1 MPTTTRKRVLTAV
14 VAGATA
20 TAYYAV
26 PDFVPSR
33 TARGWIKAGLLAAG
47 AAASLP
53 DREERAQMRAS
64 WDDAMS
70 ARAARLAAADGTT
83 PDGETPD
90 GETPDGGTTPDAPPS
105 SVPALV
111 VAGVALVAATTVA
124 SVAAERWLFRRGEA
138 RAAAGVRY
146 PHTRTALVLGGLST
160 LLGLIP
166 DSDERESATSE
177 RA

>member
-14 VAGATA
+14 VAGVTA

-47 AAASLP
+47 AAATLP
-53 DREERAQMRAS
+53 DREERAEMRAA
-64 WDDAMS
+64 WEDAMS
-70 ARAARLAAADGTT
+70 ARAARRAADG
-83 PDGETPD
+83 GS
-90 GETPDGGTTPDAPPS
+90 TPDGGTTPDESPT
-105 SVPALV
+105 SVPGPVV
-111 VAGVALVAATTVA
+111 VAAGVSLLAATTVA

-146 PHTRTALVLGGLST
+146 PHTRTALVLGGLSL
-160 LLGLIP
+160 LLGLVP
-166 DSDERESATSE
+166 DPDT
-177 RA
+177 RASGTPDPS

>member
-47 AAASLP
+47 AATTLP
-53 DREERAQMRAS
+53 DREERAQLRAS
-64 WDDAMS
+64 WRDAMA
-70 ARAARLAAADGTT
+70 ARAARRTADGTADSTDDGTSADGTT
-83 PDGETPD
+83 TDD
-90 GETPDGGTTPDAPPS
+90 SPS
-105 SVPALV
+105 SVPVPVV
-111 VAGVALVAATTVA
+111 VAAGVGLLAATTVA

-146 PHTRTALVLGGLST
+146 PHTRTALVLGGLSL
-160 LLGLIP
+160 LLGLVP
-166 DSDERESATSE
+166 DPDDPRSGPSDLS
-177 RA
+177 